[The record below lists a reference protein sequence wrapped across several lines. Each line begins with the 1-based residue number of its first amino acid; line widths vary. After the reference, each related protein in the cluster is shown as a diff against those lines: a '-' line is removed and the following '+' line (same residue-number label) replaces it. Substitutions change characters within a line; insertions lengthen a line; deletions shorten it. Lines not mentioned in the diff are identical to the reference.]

1 MNNLLV
7 GIIIGVLLGVVAYS
21 VLTESCPPV
30 REVGSAWSRLSDAYH
45 AGEISFAE
53 YVRGAD
59 RLIECSEKR
68 RRRYEQDQVRSSR
81 DGD

>member
-1 MNNLLV
+1 MNNLLI
-7 GIIIGVLLGVVAYS
+7 GIIIGALLAVVVYS

-30 REVGSAWSRLSDAYH
+30 REVGSAWSRLSAAYH

-53 YVRGAD
+53 YVRGTD
-59 RLIECSEKR
+59 KLIECGEKR